1 MTFYS
6 VVSVYIDLLKFET
19 CSSALRNSE
28 MANTTCGSLAG
39 LPFSVWFWLTTI
51 WMILKAVVEI
61 MVWKGGIRNRPFPS
75 SPDLCITTRLSAQP
89 LIWKWFFILMQVKLI
104 FTRKVVHLASFW
116 KWGFLELGSA
126 LFDEVSILLHGFCTI
141 RVFSERFSIIFDNHV
156 QCYHLW
162 FSST

>member
-51 WMILKAVVEI
+51 
-61 MVWKGGIRNRPFPS
+61 
-75 SPDLCITTRLSAQP
+75 
-89 LIWKWFFILMQVKLI
+89 
-104 FTRKVVHLASFW
+104 
-116 KWGFLELGSA
+116 
-126 LFDEVSILLHGFCTI
+126 
-141 RVFSERFSIIFDNHV
+141 
-156 QCYHLW
+156 
-162 FSST
+162 